1 MKILNSIR
9 KVPGGLLIVPM
20 ILSAIINTF
29 FPEIFQIGNPTT
41 ALFTNKSTMVLVG
54 LMLFASGTQFN
65 IKNIVSV
72 LKRAG
77 LLCIGKLF
85 ISYIIGLLVIKFFGI
100 EGVFGI
106 SAVAIIATIT
116 SCNPGLYLALV
127 NDYGDEIDGAAFGF
141 LNLIVVPA
149 IPLMI
154 LSSANGQG
162 IDLNTII
169 ANLFPFILGM
179 ILGNLDGDFKKLY
192 ASATGM
198 LLPFMGI
205 CFGSSIDIIVAL
217 KSGVSGV
224 ILTLIFYLVSL
235 LPLLLLDR
243 KVVKRPGY
251 AAIAMSSVAGLSIS
265 VPSLAAEIS
274 DAYAPFVNV
283 AMSQI
288 ALASIITSIIT
299 PIIIKYIVKR
309 QERRK

>member
-1 MKILNSIR
+1 MKILKSIK

-41 ALFTNKSTMVLVG
+41 ALFTNNSTMVLVG

-65 IKNIVSV
+65 LNKTVDVI
-72 LKRAG
+72 KRAG
-77 LLCIGKLF
+77 ILCVGKLL
-85 ISYIIGLLVIKFFGI
+85 ISYISGLLVIKFFGI

-116 SCNPGLYLALV
+116 SCNPGLYLALI

-149 IPLMI
+149 VPLMI
-154 LSSANGQG
+154 LSSASGQG
-162 IDLNTII
+162 IDFKII
-169 ANLFPFILGM
+169 VANLFPFILGM
-179 ILGNLDGDFKKLY
+179 VLGNLDSDFKNLY
-192 ASATGM
+192 ALATVI

-205 CFGSSIDIIVAL
+205 CFGSSINFIVAL
-217 KSGVSGV
+217 KAGISGI
-224 ILTLIFYLVSL
+224 ILTLIFYLISL
-235 LPLLLLDR
+235 LPLLLIDR
-243 KVVKRPGY
+243 KVIKRPGY

-274 DAYAPFVNV
+274 NIYAPFMDV

-288 ALASIITSIIT
+288 ALVSIITSIIT
-299 PIIIKYIVKR
+299 PMIIKYILKIDL
-309 QERRK
+309 

>member
-1 MKILNSIR
+1 MEILKSVR

-20 ILSAIINTF
+20 TLSAIINTF

-65 IKNIVSV
+65 LKKTVDVI
-72 LKRAG
+72 KRAG
-77 LLCIGKLF
+77 ILCVGKLLM
-85 ISYIIGLLVIKFFGI
+85 SYISGLLVINFFGI

-106 SAVAIIATIT
+106 STIAIIATIT

-127 NDYGDEIDGAAFGF
+127 NDYGDEIDKAAFSF
-141 LNLIVVPA
+141 LNLIVLPAVP
-149 IPLMI
+149 LTI
-154 LSSANGQG
+154 LSSASGQG
-162 IDLNTII
+162 IDFKIII

-179 ILGNLDGDFKKLY
+179 VLGNLDSDFKNLY
-192 ASATGM
+192 ALATVI

-205 CFGSSIDIIVAL
+205 CFGSSINFIVAL
-217 KSGVSGV
+217 KAGISGI
-224 ILTLIFYLVSL
+224 ILTLIFYLISL
-235 LPLLLLDR
+235 LPLLLIDR
-243 KVVKRPGY
+243 KVIKRPGY

-274 DAYAPFVNV
+274 NVYAHFVDV

-288 ALASIITSIIT
+288 ALVSIITSIIT
-299 PIIIKYIVKR
+299 PMIIKYILNIDL
-309 QERRK
+309 

>member
-1 MKILNSIR
+1 MKILNSIK

-65 IKNIVSV
+65 LKKTVYVI
-72 LKRAG
+72 KRAG
-77 LLCIGKLF
+77 ILCVGKLL
-85 ISYIIGLLVIKFFGI
+85 ISYISGLLVIKFFGI

-127 NDYGDEIDGAAFGF
+127 NDYGDEIDGVAFGF

-149 IPLMI
+149 VPLMI
-154 LSSANGQG
+154 LSSASGQG
-162 IDLNTII
+162 IDLKIII
-169 ANLFPFILGM
+169 ANLVPFILGI
-179 ILGNLDGDFKKLY
+179 ILGNLDNDFKKVY
-192 ASATGM
+192 APATVI

-205 CFGSSIDIIVAL
+205 CFGSSINFIVAL
-217 KSGVSGV
+217 KSGLSGI
-224 ILTLIFYLVSL
+224 ILTVIFYLISL
-235 LPLLLLDR
+235 LPLLLVDR
-243 KVVKRPGY
+243 KIVKRPGY
-251 AAIAMSSVAGLSIS
+251 VAIAMSFVAGLSIS
-265 VPSLAAEIS
+265 VPSLAAEFS
-274 DAYAPFVNV
+274 NVYASFMDV

-288 ALASIITSIIT
+288 ALVSIITSIIT
-299 PIIIKYIVKR
+299 PMIIKYIAK
-309 QERRK
+309 K

>member
-1 MKILNSIR
+1 MKILNSIK

-65 IKNIVSV
+65 LKKTVDVI
-72 LKRAG
+72 KRAG
-77 LLCIGKLF
+77 ILCVGKLL
-85 ISYIIGLLVIKFFGI
+85 ISYISGLLVIKFFGI

-149 IPLMI
+149 VPLMI
-154 LSSANGQG
+154 LSSASGQG
-162 IDLNTII
+162 IDFNIVI

-179 ILGNLDGDFKKLY
+179 VLGNLDSDFKKFY
-192 ASATGM
+192 APATVI

-205 CFGSSIDIIVAL
+205 CFGSSINFIVAL
-217 KSGVSGV
+217 KAGISGI
-224 ILTLIFYLVSL
+224 ILTVIILTVIFYLISL
-235 LPLLLLDR
+235 LPLLLIDR
-243 KVVKRPGY
+243 KVIKRPGY

-274 DAYAPFVNV
+274 NVYAPFMDV

-299 PIIIKYIVKR
+299 PMIIKYIVK
-309 QERRK
+309 K

>member
-1 MKILNSIR
+1 M
-9 KVPGGLLIVPM
+9 
-20 ILSAIINTF
+20 
-29 FPEIFQIGNPTT
+29 
-41 ALFTNKSTMVLVG
+41 
-54 LMLFASGTQFN
+54 
-65 IKNIVSV
+65 
-72 LKRAG
+72 
-77 LLCIGKLF
+77 
-85 ISYIIGLLVIKFFGI
+85 
-100 EGVFGI
+100 
-106 SAVAIIATIT
+106 
-116 SCNPGLYLALV
+116 
-127 NDYGDEIDGAAFGF
+127 
-141 LNLIVVPA
+141 VPA

-169 ANLFPFILGM
+169 ANLLPFILGM